1 VDDRLSGT
9 TAITAGFHFGRLTVC
24 NVGDS
29 RAVMGHRVS
38 GSEEEEEKTE
48 IGHEPVSSQ
57 ARKLVAVPLSRDQTP
72 FRADERERVKKA
84 GADVMTVEQMN
95 GYKPRKEDWDDVNLG
110 QEIDENGDPPRVW
123 VKGKDYP
130 GCAFTRSLGDLTA
143 DRIGV
148 WAEPEMLTKELTGS
162 DEILVIASDGIF
174 EFITNQGVI
183 DMCSECDS
191 PLEACEQ
198 LVKAS
203 YSQWLQFED
212 RTDDMTV
219 IVCFLQC
226 DSKTETSNGTAKELV
241 ASSHSASARPIRK
254 IDRKTDG
261 ISLSLFVPKDGEE
274 ALQRRVL
281 EDWDASSEEHC

>member
-29 RAVMGHRVS
+29 RAVMGRRVS
-38 GSEEEEEKTE
+38 RGEEEDEKTE
-48 IGHEPVSSQ
+48 ICQETVSSK
-57 ARKLVAVPLSRDQTP
+57 AGNLVAVPLSRDQTP

-84 GADVMTVEQMN
+84 GAAVMTVNQMD
-95 GYKPRKEDWDDVNLG
+95 GQKPMDENWDDLNLG
-110 QEIDENGDPPRVW
+110 EEIDVYGDPPRVW
-123 VKGKDYP
+123 AEGKDYP
-130 GCAFTRSLGDLTA
+130 GCAFTRSLGDLIA

-148 WAEPEMLTKELTGS
+148 FAKPEMLTMELTGNE
-162 DEILVIASDGIF
+162 EILVIASDGIF

-183 DMCSECDS
+183 DICAECDS
-191 PLEACEQ
+191 PLEACER

-203 YSQWLQFED
+203 YSQWLRYED
-212 RTDDMTV
+212 RTDDISV

-226 DSKTETSNGTAKELV
+226 DSKTEVANQTAKEFI
-241 ASSHSASARPIRK
+241 ASGHSASAKPIRK

-261 ISLSLFVPKDGEE
+261 RSLSLFVPEDGAE
-274 ALQRRVL
+274 ALQRRVQ
-281 EDWDASSEEHC
+281 EDSDACSEEYC